1 MRVRGCVCGRVRV
14 CAKCV
19 LGMYTAPSART
30 WSQCPALARP
40 LFSRSDEP
48 VRSRIRAW
56 AWKKVSSIRGSCG
69 RITASERCRFSRR
82 PSQASSTQPA
92 QRCAGDWGHM
102 RPSLPFLAPTVT
114 TSPPETDPRLRLAWE
129 CFRCLAQRP
138 SQASLA
144 PPSPLPP
151 GCLATKP
158 SSLLPPL
165 TPAAP
170 FAVRGRPDARP
181 SPQKCSH
188 GHATSVPQSPL
199 ALALVSPLHVGSVRS
214 QTEELSARGRR

>member
-92 QRCAGDWGHM
+92 QRCARDWGRM

-138 SQASLA
+138 SQASLVPTVA
-144 PPSPLPP
+144 V
-151 GCLATKP
+151 ATKVASQRSHHRCSRRSHRPLHSP
-158 SSLLPPL
+158 SV
-165 TPAAP
+165 AAQML
-170 FAVRGRPDARP
+170 AHRRRSAAMATQRP
-181 SPQKCSH
+181 SHNRHWPWRLFRHC
-188 GHATSVPQSPL
+188 TSDQ
-199 ALALVSPLHVGSVRS
+199 
-214 QTEELSARGRR
+214 